1 MKPKNG
7 ITYRKLPGLTTQ
19 GVRNW
24 GLMFLLFG
32 MVFNPKIQGAM
43 SGEQATFL
51 VTTVALI
58 LQLLHY
64 CAIPIFVF
72 LFVEGMT
79 HTSDLKKYATRIGIV
94 AVGAQIPYNLAVYG
108 EWFSFKGLMNFRL
121 NPVFGLLLA
130 MVLLYFYRRY
140 AGKSIKFILLKAFLW
155 LMAFAWVKILRI
167 EYGFPVI
174 LLTPII
180 YFLRKKRMVMIF
192 VGCIALTLCGFL
204 DTTNG
209 TSYLRTAAYVAS
221 APVSF
226 MVLHFY
232 NGERGEG
239 NRYINYLAYPVMLI
253 AIGLFAKFAI

>member
-1 MKPKNG
+1 MKQKNG

-24 GLMFLLFG
+24 GLMFLIFG
-32 MVFNPKIQGAM
+32 MVFNPKIEAAM
-43 SGEQATFL
+43 SGKEAPFL

-64 CAIPIFVF
+64 CAIPMFVF
-72 LFVEGMT
+72 LLIEGIT
-79 HTSDLKKYATRIGIV
+79 HTSSLKKYATRIGILAV
-94 AVGAQIPYNLAVYG
+94 AVQLPYNYAIYG
-108 EWFSFKGLMNFRL
+108 ELFSFKSYMIFRL

-130 MVLLYFYRRY
+130 MVLIRY
-140 AGKSIKFILLKAFLW
+140 LRQYEGKSMKNILMKIVLWMVAFL
-155 LMAFAWVKILRI
+155 WVKILRI

-174 LLTPII
+174 LLAPII
-180 YFLRKKRMVMIF
+180 YFLRNKRMLMIF
-192 VGCIALTLCGFL
+192 AGCIALTLCGFL
-204 DTTNG
+204 DSTG
-209 TSYLRTAAYVAS
+209 GQSYLKTAAYVAS